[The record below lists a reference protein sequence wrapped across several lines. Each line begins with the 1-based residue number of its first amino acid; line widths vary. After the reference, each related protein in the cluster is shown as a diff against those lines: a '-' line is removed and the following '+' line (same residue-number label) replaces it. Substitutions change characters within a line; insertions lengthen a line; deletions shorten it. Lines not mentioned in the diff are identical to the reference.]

1 MTLDQTTLLVRA
13 ATASQELAALE
24 LASTERQAAIAAVLS
39 LPPSEELRESIA
51 ASIVAGEEATRT
63 LRMIKHRARTEIR
76 RLANIESGFL
86 RAPEPADPH
95 FDYKG

>member
-1 MTLDQTTLLVRA
+1 MTLDQTTVLVRA
-13 ATASQELAALE
+13 ATAAQELEALA
-24 LASTERQAAIAAVLS
+24 LAWTERQVAIAAVLS

-51 ASIVAGEEATRT
+51 ASIMAGEEATHT

-95 FDYKG
+95 IDYKG

>member
-13 ATASQELAALE
+13 ATASQELEALE
-24 LASTERQAAIAAVLS
+24 LACGERQAAIAAALS

-51 ASIVAGEEATRT
+51 ASLVAGEEATHT
-63 LRMIKHRARTEIR
+63 LRMIKHRARTEVR

-86 RAPEPADPH
+86 RAPEPQDPH
-95 FDYKG
+95 IDYTG